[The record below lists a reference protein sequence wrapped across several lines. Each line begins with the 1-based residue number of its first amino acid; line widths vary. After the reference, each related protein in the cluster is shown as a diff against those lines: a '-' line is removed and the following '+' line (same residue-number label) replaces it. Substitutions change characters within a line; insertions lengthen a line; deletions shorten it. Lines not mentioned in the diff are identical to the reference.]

1 MSQSPQPSPADRLA
15 IHELIAL
22 YGHLIDERQFSRLG
36 EIFTADATFDLTGYD
51 GTSYHGLPAIQ
62 AMMLA
67 SNEHPIAHHATNVV
81 VIHHADSLAA
91 ISKGIGV
98 GAGGRVGSVTYRD
111 ILAPAPDGWRIS
123 ERRCELRT
131 PDALPKPS

>member
-1 MSQSPQPSPADRLA
+1 MSQSPQPSPADRFA

-81 VIHHADSLAA
+81 IIEVVGRRDLDTARPEFSVHV
-91 ISKGIGV
+91 GV
-98 GAGGRVGSVTYRD
+98 GNDRNLAVGKR
-111 ILAPAPDGWRIS
+111 
-123 ERRCELRT
+123 
-131 PDALPKPS
+131 

>member
-1 MSQSPQPSPADRLA
+1 MSQSPQPSSADRLA

-67 SNEHPIAHHATNVV
+67 SKEHPIAHHATNVV
-81 VIHHADSLAA
+81 VIQHADSLAA
-91 ISKGIGV
+91 ISKGLGV

-111 ILAPAPDGWRIS
+111 ILAPTQDGWRIS

-131 PDALPKPS
+131 PNAVPQPS